1 MLSVSKVKSVAQA
14 SSYYN
19 SPDQYYDKDSGDI
32 TSRWGG
38 NGAEQ
43 LGLEGPVSPEDF
55 VRLLE
60 GRISPD
66 VQLGKNGGDGTIE
79 HVPAWDFTLSA
90 PKSVSVLALV
100 GNDKRLIDAHIK
112 ATAETMK
119 FIEKEYALTRI
130 SNGGTAE
137 YTKVNNLVY
146 ASYIHT
152 ESRKH
157 DPQLH
162 SHNVVMNA
170 VMDDS
175 GQWRSLETLK
185 MYENQL
191 GIGLVYRS
199 HLAKLV
205 KQIGYDL
212 EIDHESGLWDIK
224 GVPHS
229 LMDTFSKRRKEVL
242 EAANQYGLFD
252 AKSMEKAALFSRDSK
267 THVEYDELKASWE
280 ETVRESGISLDDV
293 INRSYDNIQPGKP
306 LDDTHSIGV
315 EIDLPEGDTGVSVGH
330 GNSSLNALERQVGQ
344 EIDFVTPDYD
354 TKFNHKGQGDGVE
367 IRPDSHFPDATL
379 SPEIAISSTER
390 ATDKYAR
397 EYISQQ
403 DLSSS
408 ELAGIIHDVRLAY
421 KVMAADEAVFTHDEV
436 LKEAT
441 RLALGNA
448 LPGDIEQVL
457 RAMINS
463 GELLPR
469 IARKGDGEAAYTTPA
484 AFEKERE
491 MVLTMLSGKESR
503 QAAGDIA
510 SINAYIDKFEAEKTA
525 EFGSAFAFSSDQR
538 LAIVDAATNKDLVS
552 GIQGFAG
559 TGKTTL
565 LQCLIGYGESKGFSF
580 KGLAPT
586 GSATE
591 TLAKETGIPASTVDS
606 FLFRRMKGTVSSRE
620 IWLVDEASLVGA
632 DNQHALI
639 MEAERSDAKLLLLGD
654 KKQMES
660 VDWGRPFAVLQGFGM
675 RTSSVQT
682 IIRQKDEQLR
692 AAVYDSISGNFS
704 QAFSRLKNSVYDME
718 KHSVLADYLA
728 LSQAEREK
736 TLVIIPDNEG
746 RQAFNQG
753 VHEKRVQ
760 DGELSASEVA
770 VRGLLS
776 ANLNE
781 AERTDSRYYKSEHI
795 IEFQLD
801 HGEFKKGEFWK
812 VADASGKE
820 LLLKNADGQK
830 RKFNPSEIT
839 GRSKFAIDVFREG
852 EILLSEQE
860 KVIFTKSRK
869 DLNVRNGD
877 EFTVSR
883 IDPATSTFTLINAK
897 GKELSLDSTQLHS
910 ISHSYAMTTYKAQG
924 KTVDRVMAQI
934 ESWRRNLVNERSFYV
949 NLSRARY
956 EARLYVDN
964 VGKVVEALSKHDA
977 NKTTSLTGF
986 SVKNMKRAAEQLQAE
1001 RTDTRQLYADL
1012 NIATQKLANK
1022 QGVFSHS
1029 ALVAETLKNTLGTY
1043 DVRDIETA
1051 IYAMRMR
1058 GEVGLSHI
1066 NHDKLNSENYYT
1078 MPQNIRH
1085 EAQIV
1090 RHMLQGKDRYA
1101 AIAGKSVVS
1110 RFLSAREDK
1119 ARQGIA
1125 EPVSAATQAALTAV
1139 MTSRDESI
1147 LITGSDL
1154 SGHRD
1159 VMRELG
1165 KDIAKERGYR
1175 VKGFSTTAEGVKQMR
1190 ESMKFSSNI
1199 YQHLDQME
1207 TKIAAGQT
1215 VRPGK
1220 ELWVVE
1226 NVSQMGAE
1234 NLIRLQQAARYVGA
1248 RMVLVAD
1255 RQENSIAWGNMP
1267 SLLAEQGIAT
1277 IDFDKANRSLNPEIN
1292 QATDKLTQGK
1302 IEDALAH
1309 ISPMMSEVRDLD
1321 NQTNDRTI
1329 RLNVIAKAWLNL
1341 APADRTKTAVVIPD
1355 YFSRNKVDV
1364 QIRRGLQSE
1373 GVLQGSALTTAFY
1386 RNANLDPFEKK
1397 VATNYKP
1404 GQVVQF
1410 ESQRPGIEK
1419 GAYYTVEAVNK
1430 SGNELILVS
1439 VEAGHR
1445 VTINASEIAGSRNNS
1460 VQVFHVEQKQVQKGE
1475 TLRFT
1480 RTVPADKVESAD
1492 GKGVSSKMIG
1502 TVEALDGTKLTLRL
1516 ANNRLVTV
1524 DAASWKHMEWGY
1536 TNNMFNIKDKQF
1548 DNVIT
1553 LMESWKKQFATQ
1565 EALHNALTKT
1575 AVNLRIVTDDKAK
1588 LLDSLR
1594 STPGFRQTALHDR
1607 KVSITK
1613 SDMAAFDKQFG
1624 TGLGFG
1630 MRSLMKLE
1638 AAVDKAVTTTM
1649 DKVIQKSQVVGEKV
1663 SQFTRQ
1669 KSL

>member
-1 MLSVSKVKSVAQA
+1 MLSVAKVTNVAQA

-38 NGAEQ
+38 AGAEI
-43 LGLEGPVSPEDF
+43 LGLEGPVESEDF
-55 VRLLE
+55 VRMLE
-60 GRISPD
+60 GRISPEIH
-66 VQLGKNGGDGTIE
+66 LGKNGGDGTIS

-90 PKSVSVLALV
+90 PKSVSVLALA
-100 GNDKRLIDAHIK
+100 GNDKRLVDAHIK

-119 FIEKEYALTRI
+119 FLEKEYALTRI
-130 SNGGTAE
+130 SNGGNTE

-146 ASYIHT
+146 ASYVHT

-170 VMDDS
+170 VMDES

-185 MYENQL
+185 MFENQL

-205 KQIGYDL
+205 KQLGYDL
-212 EIDHESGLWDIK
+212 EIDHETGLWDIK

-229 LMDTFSKRRKEVL
+229 LLDAFSKRRKEVL
-242 EAANQYGLFD
+242 EAAKQYGLFD
-252 AKSMEKAALFSRDSK
+252 AKSMEKAALYSRESK
-267 THVEYDELKASWE
+267 THMEYDELKASWE
-280 ETVRESGISLDDV
+280 ETVKESGVSLDEV
-293 INRSYDNIQPGKP
+293 INRSYDNAKTFKR
-306 LDDTHSIGV
+306 LDDPQPSFDSENSSEAVTGVSGPKENSHSVAPEHLVGNETDFSTPSNDTNMNHIERGIGV
-315 EIDLPEGDTGVSVGH
+315 EVSP
-330 GNSSLNALERQVGQ
+330 GNPLTNAGL
-344 EIDFVTPDYD
+344 
-354 TKFNHKGQGDGVE
+354 
-367 IRPDSHFPDATL
+367 L
-379 SPEIAISSTER
+379 SGIANINGTER
-390 ATDKYAR
+390 ATEKYAR
-397 EYISQQ
+397 EYISHQ
-403 DLSSS
+403 DLSAS
-408 ELAGIIHDVRLAY
+408 ELAAILHDVRLAY
-421 KVMAADEAVFTHDEV
+421 KVKAADEAVFTHSSV
-436 LKEAT
+436 MSEAMG
-441 RLALGNA
+441 LAIGEA
-448 LPGDIEQVL
+448 LPGDIEQIL
-457 RAMINS
+457 RAMVNS

-469 IARKGDGEAAYTTPA
+469 TSRSGNGEAAYTTPK

-503 QAAGDIA
+503 QAAGDVSSIA
-510 SINAYIDKFEAEKTA
+510 AYIDQFEAEKTV
-525 EFGSAFAFSSDQR
+525 EFGSQFAFSPDQR
-538 LAIVDAATNKDLVS
+538 QAIIDAATNKDLVS

-565 LQCLIGYGESKGFSF
+565 LQCLIGYGQSKGFSF

-606 FLFRRMKGTVSSRE
+606 FLYRRMKGTVSTRE

-639 MEAERSDAKLLLLGD
+639 MEAERSNAKLLLLGD

-675 RTSSVQT
+675 QTSSVQT

-704 QAFSRLKNSVYDME
+704 QAFSRLKDSVYDME
-718 KHSVLADYLA
+718 KHSILDDYLA
-728 LSQAEREK
+728 LSQADREK

-746 RQAFNQG
+746 RQDFNAS
-753 VHEKRVQ
+753 VHEKRVN
-760 DGELSASEVA
+760 DGELSANEVA
-770 VRGLLS
+770 VRSLLS
-776 ANLNE
+776 ENLNE
-781 AERTDSRYYKSEHI
+781 AERTDSRYYRFGQI

-812 VADASGKE
+812 VAKVSGKD
-820 LLLKNADGQK
+820 LLLKSGDGQE

-839 GRSKFAIDVFREG
+839 GKSKFAIDVFREDN
-852 EILLSEQE
+852 ILFSEQE
-860 KVIFTKSRK
+860 KVVFTKSRK

-877 EFTVSR
+877 EFKVSR
-883 IDPATSTFTLINAK
+883 IDSTTGTFILTDEK
-897 GKELSLDSTQLHS
+897 GKELSLDSSKLHN
-910 ISHSYAMTTYKAQG
+910 ISHSYAMTSYKAQG

-964 VGKVVEALSKHDA
+964 VGKVIKALSEHDA

-986 SVKNMKRAAEQLQAE
+986 STKSMKRAAEHLQAE
-1001 RTDTRQLYADL
+1001 STDTRQLYADL

-1066 NHDKLNSENYYT
+1066 NHEKVNSENYYT
-1078 MPQNIRH
+1078 MPQNIRN

-1101 AIAGKSVVS
+1101 PIAGKSVVS
-1110 RFLSAREDK
+1110 RYLSAREDK

-1125 EPVSAATQAALTAV
+1125 EPVSAATQAALTTV
-1139 MTSRDESI
+1139 MTSRDEAI

-1159 VMRELG
+1159 VMREIG

-1190 ESMKFSSNI
+1190 ESMKFSANI

-1207 TKIAAGQT
+1207 AKIAAGQI

-1234 NLIRLQQAARYVGA
+1234 NVLRLQQAARYVGA

-1292 QATDKLTQGK
+1292 LATDKLTQGK

-1309 ISPMMSEVRDLD
+1309 VSPMMSEVRDLD
-1321 NQTNDRTI
+1321 NQNNDRTI
-1329 RLNVIAKAWLNL
+1329 RLNVIANSWLNL
-1341 APADRTKTAVVIPD
+1341 SPEDRAKTAIVIPD
-1355 YFSRNKVDV
+1355 YLSRNKVDV

-1373 GVLQGSALTTAFY
+1373 GVLQGTPLTTALY

-1430 SGNELILVS
+1430 AGNELILVS
-1439 VEAGHR
+1439 LEAGHR
-1445 VTINASEIAGSRNNS
+1445 VTINAADIAGSRNNS
-1460 VQVFHVEQKQVQKGE
+1460 VQVFHVEQKQIQKGE

-1480 RTVPADKVESAD
+1480 RTVPADKLESAD
-1492 GKGVSSKMIG
+1492 GKGVSSKMTG
-1502 TVEALDGTKLTLRL
+1502 SVVSLDGTKVTLRL
-1516 ANNRLVTV
+1516 ANNRQVTV

-1536 TNNMFNIKDKQF
+1536 SNNMFNIKDKQF

-1575 AVNLRIVTDDKAK
+1575 AVNLRIITDDKAK

-1594 STPGFRQTALHDR
+1594 TNPGFRQTALQDR

-1638 AAVDKAVTTTM
+1638 AAVDKAVTTTVS
-1649 DKVIQKSQVVGEKV
+1649 KVVEKTREVAQK
-1663 SQFTRQ
+1663 TRQ